1 MADAI
6 GYPVAVKAEHRHL
19 GRSVRAG
26 VGLDLAGP
34 DDVTAAVKEMQEAI
48 GADADVVLV
57 QSMVAP
63 GLDLRIRS
71 ATDEQLGPLVAI
83 GLGSSTADL
92 VSDEAS
98 RLAPLSSVE
107 RGRRWSP
114 APAPGR
120 RWSTAGLAVEPV
132 VDMLMRVAQLVS
144 DHPRDHRRRPQPD
157 HRLRR
162 RRRRHRRHHP
172 HRPRPPHPRPP
183 PPPGMRASQ
192 AFSGVTDGTDSS
204 RELEHSDGTGLSP

>member
-34 DDVTAAVKEMQEAI
+34 EDVAAAVKEMQDAI

-57 QSMVAP
+57 QSMVEP
-63 GLDLRIRS
+63 GLDLRIRT
-71 ATDEQLGPLVAI
+71 ATDEQLGPLISI

-98 RLAPLSSVE
+98 RLAPLSSMTAAALVAGS
-107 RGRRWSP
+107 RVGP
-114 APAPGR
+114 ALEHAEL
-120 RWSTAGLAVEPV
+120 TVEPV
-132 VDMLMRVAQLVS
+132 IDMLMRVAQLVS
-144 DHPRDHRRRPQPD
+144 DHSEITVADLNPIIASPD
-157 HRLRR
+157 HV
-162 RRRRHRRHHP
+162 
-172 HRPRPPHPRPP
+172 
-183 PPPGMRASQ
+183 A
-192 AFSGVTDGTDSS
+192 VTDATVHISPARPTPGPI
-204 RELEHSDGTGLSP
+204 RRLE